1 MSHQLLFSSSRIPAC
16 LSHLL
21 SVFFFQPL
29 LRLPPPPPLVCIPPL
44 GALKPVCLDSWAVA
58 RHVILSVV
66 STQGR
71 EEILWNPA
79 ELLEVVELADLFEIC
94 G

>member
-1 MSHQLLFSSSRIPAC
+1 MSVAPAFCLFFSTTASP
-16 LSHLL
+16 SH
-21 SVFFFQPL
+21 S
-29 LRLPPPPPLVCIPPL
+29 PPLVCIPPL